1 MRAYAHGG
9 RAAVVWLNLPYPR
22 DPDHAAAVIAVN
34 AALRSAAAGLR
45 RVRVLDLAAVFTPGG
60 VYRQSL
66 LRGGREIRV
75 RKDDGVHLTV
85 AGARIAA
92 RAVTAQLVRFGVLP

>member
-1 MRAYAHGG
+1 
-9 RAAVVWLNLPYPR
+9 
-22 DPDHAAAVIAVN
+22 
-34 AALRSAAAGLR
+34 
-45 RVRVLDLAAVFTPGG
+45 
-60 VYRQSL
+60 
-66 LRGGREIRV
+66 V